1 MRGYSQA
8 KVRSSPPEL
17 LLRKDVLNI
26 YRKFTGE
33 HPCRSVISVKLYSNF
48 MKIAPWHGCSPV
60 NFLHIFRTHFPRNTS
75 GWLLLKSLLS
85 FLTDKSNLSEG
96 LTSVFKLFA
105 EQISLFYIIHWA
117 YISAYGL
124 RNKNIDQTKSNFK
137 CKINFN

>member
-124 RNKNIDQTKSNFK
+124 RNKNIDQTKSDFK

>member
-60 NFLHIFRTHFPRNTS
+60 NFLHIFRIHFPRNTPA
-75 GWLLLKSLLS
+75 WLLLKGLLS
-85 FLTDKSNLSEG
+85 FLTDKSNLLEG

-105 EQISLFYIIHWA
+105 EQISLFYIIDIHR
-117 YISAYGL
+117 YPFF
-124 RNKNIDQTKSNFK
+124 T
-137 CKINFN
+137 